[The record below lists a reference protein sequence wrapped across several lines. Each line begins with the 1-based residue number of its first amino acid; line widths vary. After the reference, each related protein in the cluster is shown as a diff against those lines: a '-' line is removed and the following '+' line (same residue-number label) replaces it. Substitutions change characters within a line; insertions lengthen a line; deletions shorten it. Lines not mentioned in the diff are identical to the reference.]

1 MYQIISYYIAVAVPV
16 WNFFI
21 FFLFLALRRLPRL
34 VLLAIVV
41 AAAAAIGGVQSS
53 TALIGSS
60 LSCQSIK
67 SMTRLSIKRATRT
80 KLKRAA
86 HIPTTVFIIHA
97 AHPELSYLMISMRC
111 TSTYVVVYSVNCT
124 HLLGAVTIGI
134 L

>member
-21 FFLFLALRRLPRL
+21 FFLFLALRRLPLL

-41 AAAAAIGGVQSS
+41 TAAIGGVQSS

-86 HIPTTVFIIHA
+86 HIPTTVCIIHA